1 MNRCPAGSRIPMIEF
16 SPAPASIPAGRRVY
30 AIGDIHGC
38 AQQLDALHA
47 QIAEDLAARPVET
60 AVLVHVGDYV
70 DRGPDTAGVIARLA
84 AGCPVPGAEMVNL
97 LGNHESTMLDAL
109 SGERA
114 SATDWLFAGGRPAL
128 ESYGVDPDSPRE
140 TWPAAIPAEHLAFLK
155 GLKLMHRE
163 GGYAFVHAG
172 VRPGTPLHQQARDD
186 MLRMRQPFL
195 YSEIDFGAVIVH
207 GHTPVKHPVIRH
219 NRIAIDTGAV
229 FGGPLTCLVL
239 EGAELGFLTS
249 DPVHE
254 PVSIAHR

>member
-1 MNRCPAGSRIPMIEF
+1 MIEF
-16 SPAPASIPAGRRVY
+16 TQAPASLPAGRRVY

-38 AQQLDALHA
+38 AEQLDALHA
-47 QIAEDLAARPVET
+47 QIAADLAARPVPEP
-60 AVLVHVGDYV
+60 VLVHVGDYV

-84 AGCPVPGAEMVNL
+84 AGSPIPGVATVNL
-97 LGNHESTMLDAL
+97 LGNHENTMLEAL

-114 SATDWLFAGGRPAL
+114 AATDWLFAGGRPSL

-140 TWPAAIPAEHLAFLK
+140 TWPAHIPPEHIAFLR

-163 GGYAFVHAG
+163 GGYVFVHAG
-172 VRPGTPLHQQARDD
+172 VRPGTPLEQQARDD

-195 YSEIDFGAVIVH
+195 YSEIDFGAVVVH
-207 GHTPVKHPVIRH
+207 GHTPVKHAVVKH

-229 FGGPLTCLVL
+229 FGGPMTCLVL
-239 EGAELGFLTS
+239 EDDRMGFLTS

-254 PVSIAHR
+254 PVSIVHR